1 LKLRLTG
8 ITARNTVPPKAS
20 KEVFIHTMFDERNKV
35 SVVIESKVRDEVWLK
50 VNRELS
56 RVLH

>member
-1 LKLRLTG
+1 MKLRLTG

-35 SVVIESKVRDEVWLK
+35 SIIIESKVRDEVWLK
-50 VNRELS
+50 VNREIS
-56 RVLH
+56 HALH